1 MRALWHIWQTA
12 LSEWGGAIRSR
23 RALVLLVLYLGA
35 ALLCMNGTI
44 SVLGKMETELAAML
58 QLPDTGETGVVS
70 ASLWK
75 SKPFNRL
82 VRSVVGESPVLDDI
96 AGRHPVELIYAWFV
110 FFCAPLLTVLV
121 AGTRVSE
128 DLRSGAVRYML
139 VRETRL
145 EWSVGKYLGQA
156 LMIAVA
162 LAISAVGAAVVTF
175 CRLPGGTAS
184 SLFLPLLNWGLR
196 AWIYSLAWLGLAL
209 GISHL
214 TRSPGR
220 ALSLSIMMIGLFGA
234 LPPLMDLLQAAKGWP
249 VAFTHVRM
257 LVPAGAEM
265 SLWRFSAVPL
275 VTGSFHLVIL
285 GFTYLMLGAA
295 VFCRRDV

>member
-1 MRALWHIWQTA
+1 
-12 LSEWGGAIRSR
+12 
-23 RALVLLVLYLGA
+23 
-35 ALLCMNGTI
+35 MNGTI
-44 SVLGKMETELAAML
+44 SVLGKMETELAAVL
-58 QLPDTGETGVVS
+58 QLPETGETGVVS

-96 AGRHPVELIYAWFV
+96 SGRHPVELIYAWFV
-110 FFCAPLLTVLV
+110 FLCAPLLTVLV

-162 LAISAVGAAVVTF
+162 LVVSAMGASVVAF
-175 CRLPGGTAS
+175 CRLPSGAAAA
-184 SLFLPLLNWGLR
+184 LFLPLLNWGLR

-220 ALSLSIMMIGLFGA
+220 ATSLGIVAIGLFGA
-234 LPPLMDLLQAAKGWP
+234 LPPIMDFLCAFKGAP
-249 VAFTHVRM
+249 GVLTHLRM

-265 SLWRFSAVPL
+265 SLWRFSSVPL
-275 VTGSFHLVIL
+275 LTGSFHLVIL
-285 GFTYLMLGAA
+285 GLTYLMAGAA
-295 VFCRRDV
+295 FFCRRDV

>member
-1 MRALWHIWQTA
+1 MRALWHIGQTA
-12 LSEWGGAIRSR
+12 LGEWGGAIRSR

-35 ALLCMNGTI
+35 AVLCMNGTI
-44 SVLGKMETELAAML
+44 SVLGKMETELAAVL

-75 SKPFNRL
+75 SKPFNRM

-96 AGRHPVELIYAWFV
+96 TGRHPVELIYAWFV
-110 FFCAPLLTVLV
+110 FLCAPLLAVLV
-121 AGTRVSE
+121 AGTRISE

-156 LMIAVA
+156 IMIAVA
-162 LAISAVGAAVVTF
+162 LVVSAMGAAVVTF
-175 CRLPGGTAS
+175 CRLPSGTAT
-184 SLFLPLLNWGLR
+184 SLFLPLINWGLR

-220 ALSLSIMMIGLFGA
+220 ATSLGIVAIGIFGA
-234 LPPLMDLLQAAKGWP
+234 LSPVVDFLCASKGAP
-249 VAFTHVRM
+249 GVLTHLRM

-275 VTGSFHLVIL
+275 LSGSFHLVIL
-285 GFTYLMLGAA
+285 GLTYLMAGAA